1 MTVKGVNASTHTGL
15 KQSSTGV
22 ADTFV
27 TGIVVRY
34 ESEEAPD
41 IGFEADLIS
50 LTEGNSQTD
59 LK

>member
-1 MTVKGVNASTHTGL
+1 MNASTHTGL

-27 TGIVVRY
+27 TGIVVCY

-50 LTEGNSQTD
+50 LTEGNSKPD